1 MQKYS
6 IFSLFL
12 SLLFF
17 SLKLAGADFYGPAP
31 FVDILNR
38 SFSKNWTPQA
48 ISTIENRAHVLIL
61 DAATQQYCLS
71 VTSGTMDGLEVV
83 TVSSLTDSSAT
94 YGKVLR
100 SMFQMQDVTIET
112 LSADSLTGEYT
123 FRPELMIYY
132 GIDSNS
138 SDGSSTASSLQVSR
152 IKAVDLTE
160 FTETG
165 YLAFSFTGTSSS
177 AVAQASKRYILN
189 STTGALEQDTSW
201 SSNQWLKFGASG
213 IELVTSESDATSV
226 MLASSLDLIDVANN
240 PGEDMNP
247 TSNDWQTN
255 AFAAWPTKDGVVE
268 VTSIANSSLNSLRDG
283 TEGDNIDS
291 SYREQFGTSA
301 DATAVASAYLDQ
313 IEAALTNAGESLRY
327 PKELYLAARANLL
340 SHTFGAIDEVNA
352 ELGESTVP
360 FVYFTNAQDDSGVYH
375 PFMVVGTRNG
385 TGGPNFLIDVAR
397 PPGDGSGTYEE
408 STITRNAF
416 LTNGLYRVP
425 MKDYGLITTL
435 LDNDMSSYNNLALA
449 AGIDTSLYDVYNY
462 ASYSVSG
469 ITLDGVKIYPSY
481 NNTLYFTPMN
491 GEITSTGVHVGQGM
505 TLHFHSDG
513 HSFNGNGIN
522 LYNIEDYVGKQH
534 PPLIGFGLDGI
545 AIYGKY
551 ETSYSSMDGYSVALD
566 EYGGHDHD
574 DYGYHYHAHAED
586 VSSTDKT
593 GAVFNFTQHFMMVGA
608 YKGNIN
614 SIPDFQNG
622 GTNQLKDSELAKYV
636 GLEGTYVTT
645 SFDTSTT
652 TTYTVSVDTP
662 TGGTVTGAG
671 TYDSGTSVS
680 LTATPD
686 SGYTFSSWGGD
697 ASGSTSPLTLTVD
710 QDLTVTATFSAIPT
724 TYTLSIDTPT
734 GGTVT
739 GAGTYDSGTSVSL
752 TATPDSGY
760 TFSSWGGDASG
771 STSPLTLTVDQ
782 DLTVTAT
789 FSVIPTTATYTV
801 SVVDPTGGSISGAG
815 TYDSGSSVTLI
826 ATADSG
832 YSFSSW
838 GGDASGSTSPLT
850 MSVSQDLNVTATFA
864 SNTLWTS
871 SSSVGSGWYELN
883 DTFGFYYLSD
893 QTWIYHFGMG
903 WLYPASETTD
913 SVWLYKVG
921 RGWMYMKTS
930 DFPHMWDDSTSNW
943 VYYAENNG
951 QPSLYEYAN
960 TAWVTLD

>member
-1 MQKYS
+1 MQDSS
-6 IFSLFL
+6 ILKKFSIISL
-12 SLLFF
+12 SYWMLFF
-17 SLKLAGADFYGPAP
+17 SLKLSAADFYGPAP
-31 FVDILNR
+31 FVDILER
-38 SFSKNWTPQA
+38 SFSKSWTPQA
-48 ISTIENRAHVLIL
+48 ISTIENRAHVVIL

-112 LSADSLTGEYT
+112 LSTDSLTGEYT
-123 FRPELMIYY
+123 LRPELMIYY

-138 SDGSSTASSLQVSR
+138 SDGSGTASSLQISR
-152 IKAVDLTE
+152 IKAVDLAE

-165 YLAFSFTGTSSS
+165 YLAFSFSGTSSS
-177 AVAQASKRYILN
+177 AVGKASKRFVIN
-189 STTGALEQDTSW
+189 SSTGALEQDTTW
-201 SSNQWLKFGASG
+201 SSNQWLKFGAG
-213 IELVTSESDATSV
+213 GVELVTSESDATNV

-240 PGEDMNP
+240 PGEDFNP
-247 TSNDWQTN
+247 TSNNWQTN
-255 AFAAWPTKDGVVE
+255 AFAAWPTKNGVVE

-283 TEGDNIDS
+283 TAGDNIDS
-291 SYREQFGTSA
+291 SYRTQFGTSVE
-301 DATAVASAYLDQ
+301 ATAVASAYLDQ
-313 IEAALTNAGESLRY
+313 IEAALKDANESLRY
-327 PKELYLAARANLL
+327 PKQLYLTARANML

-360 FVYFTNAQDDSGVYH
+360 FVYFTNTQDDSGVYH

-397 PPGDGSGTYEE
+397 PPGDGSGTYEL

-416 LTNGLYRVP
+416 LTNGLYRIP

-435 LDNDMSSYNNLALA
+435 LDNDMSSYNNLAQA

-505 TLHFHSDG
+505 TLHFHGDG

-551 ETSYSSMDGYSVALD
+551 ETSYPSMDGYSVALD

-574 DYGYHYHAHAED
+574 DYGYHYHAHAKA

-645 SFDTSTT
+645 SFDTSIPS
-652 TTYTVSVDTP
+652 YTVSVINP
-662 TGGTVTGAG
+662 TGGSITGAG
-671 TYDSGTSVS
+671 TYDSGSDAT
-680 LTATPD
+680 LTATAD
-686 SGYTFSSWGGD
+686 SGYIFSSWGGD
-697 ASGSTSPLTLTVD
+697 ASGSVNPL
-710 QDLTVTATFSAIPT
+710 
-724 TYTLSIDTPT
+724 
-734 GGTVT
+734 
-739 GAGTYDSGTSVSL
+739 SL
-752 TATPDSGY
+752 
-760 TFSSWGGDASG
+760 
-771 STSPLTLTVDQ
+771 
-782 DLTVTAT
+782 
-789 FSVIPTTATYTV
+789 
-801 SVVDPTGGSISGAG
+801 
-815 TYDSGSSVTLI
+815 
-826 ATADSG
+826 
-832 YSFSSW
+832 
-838 GGDASGSTSPLT
+838 
-850 MSVSQDLNVTATFA
+850 SVSQDLNITANFTA
-864 SNTLWTS
+864 DDLWSTS
-871 SSSVGSGWYELN
+871 TSIGNGWYSRT
-883 DTFGFYYLSD
+883 DSFGLYFQNS
-893 QTWIYHFGMG
+893 TGWIYHIGMG
-903 WLYPASETTD
+903 WLYPVSISLD
-913 SVWLYKVG
+913 STWLYKYG
-921 RGWMYMKTS
+921 RGWLYLKIS
-930 DFPHMWDDSTSNW
+930 DYPFFWDDKTMNW
-943 VYYAENNG
+943 IYYAEQNG
-951 QPSLYEYAN
+951 QPSLYEYASG
-960 TAWVTLD
+960 TWKLLD

>member
-1 MQKYS
+1 MQDSS
-6 IFSLFL
+6 ILKKFSIISL
-12 SLLFF
+12 SYWMLFF
-17 SLKLAGADFYGPAP
+17 SLKLSAADFYGPAP
-31 FVDILNR
+31 FVDILER
-38 SFSKNWTPQA
+38 SFSKSWTPQA
-48 ISTIENRAHVLIL
+48 ISTIENRAHVVIL

-112 LSADSLTGEYT
+112 LSTDSLTGEYT
-123 FRPELMIYY
+123 LRPELMIYY

-138 SDGSSTASSLQVSR
+138 SDGSGTASSLQISR
-152 IKAVDLTE
+152 IKAVDLAE

-165 YLAFSFTGTSSS
+165 YLAFSFSGTSSS
-177 AVAQASKRYILN
+177 AVGKASKRFVIN
-189 STTGALEQDTSW
+189 SSTGALEQDTTW
-201 SSNQWLKFGASG
+201 SSNQWLKFGAG
-213 IELVTSESDATSV
+213 GVELVTSESDATNV

-240 PGEDMNP
+240 PGEDFNP
-247 TSNDWQTN
+247 TSNNWQTN
-255 AFAAWPTKDGVVE
+255 AFAAWPTKNGVVE

-283 TEGDNIDS
+283 TAGDNIDS
-291 SYREQFGTSA
+291 SYRTQFGTSVE
-301 DATAVASAYLDQ
+301 ATAVASAYLDQ
-313 IEAALTNAGESLRY
+313 IEAALNDANESLRY
-327 PKELYLAARANLL
+327 PKQLYLTARANML

-360 FVYFTNAQDDSGVYH
+360 FVYFTNTQDDSGVYH

-397 PPGDGSGTYEE
+397 PPGDGSGTYEL

-416 LTNGLYRVP
+416 LTNGLYRIP

-435 LDNDMSSYNNLALA
+435 LDNDMSSYNNLAQA

-505 TLHFHSDG
+505 TLHFHGDG

-551 ETSYSSMDGYSVALD
+551 ETSYPSMDGYSVALD
-566 EYGGHDHD
+566 EHGGHDHD
-574 DYGYHYHAHAED
+574 DYGYHYHAHAKA

-645 SFDTSTT
+645 SFDTSIPS
-652 TTYTVSVDTP
+652 YTVSVINP
-662 TGGTVTGAG
+662 TGGSITGAG
-671 TYDSGTSVS
+671 TYDSGSDAT
-680 LTATPD
+680 LTATAD
-686 SGYTFSSWGGD
+686 SGYIFSSWGGD
-697 ASGSTSPLTLTVD
+697 ASGSVNPL
-710 QDLTVTATFSAIPT
+710 
-724 TYTLSIDTPT
+724 
-734 GGTVT
+734 
-739 GAGTYDSGTSVSL
+739 SL
-752 TATPDSGY
+752 
-760 TFSSWGGDASG
+760 
-771 STSPLTLTVDQ
+771 
-782 DLTVTAT
+782 
-789 FSVIPTTATYTV
+789 
-801 SVVDPTGGSISGAG
+801 
-815 TYDSGSSVTLI
+815 
-826 ATADSG
+826 
-832 YSFSSW
+832 
-838 GGDASGSTSPLT
+838 
-850 MSVSQDLNVTATFA
+850 SVSQDLNITANFTA
-864 SNTLWTS
+864 DDLWSTS
-871 SSSVGSGWYELN
+871 TSIGNGWYSLT
-883 DTFGFYYLSD
+883 DSFGLYFQNS
-893 QTWIYHFGMG
+893 TGWIYHIGMG
-903 WLYPASETTD
+903 WLYPVSISLD
-913 SVWLYKVG
+913 STWLYKYG
-921 RGWMYMKTS
+921 RGWLYLKIS
-930 DFPHMWDDSTSNW
+930 DYPFFWDDKTMNW
-943 VYYAENNG
+943 IYYAEQNG
-951 QPSLYEYAN
+951 QPSLYEYASG
-960 TAWVTLD
+960 TWKLLD

>member
-1 MQKYS
+1 MQKYT

-38 SFSKNWTPQA
+38 SFSKSWTPQA

-61 DAATQQYCLS
+61 DAASQQYCLS

-83 TVSSLTDSSAT
+83 SVSSLTDSSAT

-123 FRPELMIYY
+123 LRPELMIYY

-138 SDGSSTASSLQVSR
+138 TDGSSTASSLQVSR

-213 IELVTSESDATSV
+213 IELVTSESDATNV

-283 TEGDNIDS
+283 TAGDNIDS

-327 PKELYLAARANLL
+327 PKELYLAARANFL

-551 ETSYSSMDGYSVALD
+551 ESNYSSMDGFSVALD

-574 DYGYHYHAHAED
+574 DYGYHYHAHAQD
-586 VSSTDKT
+586 VIETDKR
-593 GAVFNFTQHFMMVGA
+593 GVEYPFTQHFLMVGA
-608 YKGNIN
+608 YRGNIN
-614 SIPDFQNG
+614 NIPDFQNG
-622 GTNQLKDSELAKYV
+622 GTNQLKDNELARYV
-636 GLEGTYVTT
+636 GLDGTYVPTN
-645 SFDTSTT
+645 FATT
-652 TTYTVSVDTP
+652 TQHTVTVTVANS
-662 TGGTVTGAG
+662 TGGSVSGAG
-671 TYDSGTSVS
+671 TYDYNTAATI
-680 LTATPD
+680 TATPSTD
-686 SGYTFSSWGGD
+686 YDFSGWSGD
-697 ASGSTSPLTLTVD
+697 ASGSTNPLSLTMT
-710 QDLTVTATFSAIPT
+710 QDFNITASFTP
-724 TYTLSIDTPT
+724 IDTTRYTISVVNST
-734 GGTVT
+734 GGTIS
-739 GAGTYDSGTSVSL
+739 GGGTYGSGTIVNI
-752 TATPDSGY
+752 TATPANGY
-760 TFSSWGGDASG
+760 TFIEWSGGLSG
-771 STSPLTLTVDQ
+771 STNPYVLT
-782 DLTVTAT
+782 
-789 FSVIPTTATYTV
+789 
-801 SVVDPTGGSISGAG
+801 
-815 TYDSGSSVTLI
+815 
-826 ATADSG
+826 
-832 YSFSSW
+832 
-838 GGDASGSTSPLT
+838 TSE
-850 MSVSQDLNVTATFA
+850 DLNVTASFQANLWSNA
-864 SNTLWTS
+864 SSLGS
-871 SSSVGSGWYELN
+871 SWYSLA
-883 DTFGFYYLSD
+883 DSFGIYYQSD
-893 QTWIYHFGMG
+893 QIWIYHFGMG

-951 QPSLYEYAN
+951 RPSLYEYTN
-960 TAWVTLD
+960 SAWVTLD

>member
-1 MQKYS
+1 M
-6 IFSLFL
+6 
-12 SLLFF
+12 LLL
-17 SLKLAGADFYGPAP
+17 SLKLTGADFYGPAP

-38 SFSKNWTPQA
+38 SFSKSWTPQA

-71 VTSGTMDGLEVV
+71 VNNGTMAGLEVV
-83 TVSSLTDSSAT
+83 SVSSLTDSSAT

-123 FRPELMIYY
+123 LRPELMIYY

-138 SDGSSTASSLQVSR
+138 SVGSSTTSSLQVSR

-165 YLAFSFTGTSSS
+165 YLAFSFSGTSTSTL
-177 AVAQASKRYILN
+177 VQASKRYILN
-189 STTGALEQDTSW
+189 SSTGALEQDTSW

-213 IELVTSESDATSV
+213 VELVTLESDATNV

-240 PGEDMNP
+240 AGEDMNP
-247 TSNDWQTN
+247 TSNAWQTN

-652 TTYTVSVDTP
+652 TTTYTVSVDTP

-680 LTATPD
+680 LTATPE
-686 SGYTFSSWGGD
+686 
-697 ASGSTSPLTLTVD
+697 
-710 QDLTVTATFSAIPT
+710 
-724 TYTLSIDTPT
+724 
-734 GGTVT
+734 
-739 GAGTYDSGTSVSL
+739 
-752 TATPDSGY
+752 SGY

-815 TYDSGSSVTLI
+815 TYDSGSSVTMI

-850 MSVSQDLNVTATFA
+850 MSVSQDLNVTATFV

-930 DFPHMWDDSTSNW
+930 DFPHMWDASTSNW

>member
-1 MQKYS
+1 M
-6 IFSLFL
+6 
-12 SLLFF
+12 LFF
-17 SLKLAGADFYGPAP
+17 SLKLSAADFYGPAP
-31 FVDILNR
+31 FVDILER
-38 SFSKNWTPQA
+38 SFSKSWTPQA
-48 ISTIENRAHVLIL
+48 ISTIENRAHVVIL

-112 LSADSLTGEYT
+112 LSTDSLTGEYT
-123 FRPELMIYY
+123 LRPELMIYY

-138 SDGSSTASSLQVSR
+138 SDGSGTASSLQISR
-152 IKAVDLTE
+152 IKAVDLAE

-165 YLAFSFTGTSSS
+165 YLAFSFSGTSSS
-177 AVAQASKRYILN
+177 AVGKASKRFVIN
-189 STTGALEQDTSW
+189 SSTGALEQDTTW
-201 SSNQWLKFGASG
+201 SSNQWLKFGAG
-213 IELVTSESDATSV
+213 GVELVTSESDATNV

-240 PGEDMNP
+240 PGEDFNP
-247 TSNDWQTN
+247 TSNNWQTN
-255 AFAAWPTKDGVVE
+255 AFAAWPTKNGVVE

-283 TEGDNIDS
+283 TAGDNIDS
-291 SYREQFGTSA
+291 SYRTQFGTSVE
-301 DATAVASAYLDQ
+301 ATAVASAYLDQ
-313 IEAALTNAGESLRY
+313 IEAALNDANESLRY
-327 PKELYLAARANLL
+327 PKQLYLTARANML

-360 FVYFTNAQDDSGVYH
+360 FVYFTNTQDDSGVYH

-397 PPGDGSGTYEE
+397 PPGDGSGTYEL

-416 LTNGLYRVP
+416 LTNGLYRIP

-435 LDNDMSSYNNLALA
+435 LDNDMSSYNNLAQA

-505 TLHFHSDG
+505 TLHFHGDG

-551 ETSYSSMDGYSVALD
+551 ETSYPSMDGFSVALD

-574 DYGYHYHAHAED
+574 DYGYHYHAHAKA

-645 SFDTSTT
+645 SFDTSIPS
-652 TTYTVSVDTP
+652 YTVSVINP
-662 TGGTVTGAG
+662 TGGSITGAG
-671 TYDSGTSVS
+671 TYDSGSDAT
-680 LTATPD
+680 LTATAD
-686 SGYTFSSWGGD
+686 SGYIFSSWGGD
-697 ASGSTSPLTLTVD
+697 ASGSVNPL
-710 QDLTVTATFSAIPT
+710 
-724 TYTLSIDTPT
+724 
-734 GGTVT
+734 
-739 GAGTYDSGTSVSL
+739 SL
-752 TATPDSGY
+752 
-760 TFSSWGGDASG
+760 
-771 STSPLTLTVDQ
+771 
-782 DLTVTAT
+782 
-789 FSVIPTTATYTV
+789 
-801 SVVDPTGGSISGAG
+801 
-815 TYDSGSSVTLI
+815 
-826 ATADSG
+826 
-832 YSFSSW
+832 
-838 GGDASGSTSPLT
+838 
-850 MSVSQDLNVTATFA
+850 SVSQDLNITANFTA
-864 SNTLWTS
+864 DDLWSTS
-871 SSSVGSGWYELN
+871 TSIGNGWYSLT
-883 DTFGFYYLSD
+883 DSFGLYFQNS
-893 QTWIYHFGMG
+893 TGWIYHIGMG
-903 WLYPASETTD
+903 WLYPVSISLD
-913 SVWLYKVG
+913 STWLYKYG
-921 RGWMYMKTS
+921 RGWLYLKIS
-930 DFPHMWDDSTSNW
+930 DYPFFWDDKDMNW
-943 VYYAENNG
+943 IYYAEQNG
-951 QPSLYEYAN
+951 QPSLYEYASG
-960 TAWVTLD
+960 TWKLLD

>member
-1 MQKYS
+1 MQDSS
-6 IFSLFL
+6 ILKKFSIISL
-12 SLLFF
+12 SYWMLFF
-17 SLKLAGADFYGPAP
+17 SLKLSAADFYGPAP
-31 FVDILNR
+31 FVDILER
-38 SFSKNWTPQA
+38 SFSKSWTPQA
-48 ISTIENRAHVLIL
+48 ISTIENRAHVVIL

-100 SMFQMQDVTIET
+100 SMFQMQDVMIET

-123 FRPELMIYY
+123 LRPELMIYY

-138 SDGSSTASSLQVSR
+138 SVGSSTASSLQVSR

-165 YLAFSFTGTSSS
+165 YLAFSFSGTSSS
-177 AVAQASKRYILN
+177 AVGKASKRFVIN
-189 STTGALEQDTSW
+189 SSTGALEQDTTW
-201 SSNQWLKFGASG
+201 SSNQWLKVGAG
-213 IELVTSESDATSV
+213 GVELVTSESDATNV

-240 PGEDMNP
+240 PGEDFNP
-247 TSNDWQTN
+247 TSNNWQTN
-255 AFAAWPTKDGVVE
+255 AFAAWPTKNGVVE

-283 TEGDNIDS
+283 TAGDNIDS
-291 SYREQFGTSA
+291 SYRTQFGTSVE
-301 DATAVASAYLDQ
+301 ATAVASAYLDQ
-313 IEAALTNAGESLRY
+313 IEAALNDANESLRY
-327 PKELYLAARANLL
+327 PKQLYLTARANML

-360 FVYFTNAQDDSGVYH
+360 FVYFTNTQDDSGVYH

-397 PPGDGSGTYEE
+397 PPGDGSGTYEL

-416 LTNGLYRVP
+416 LTNGLYRIP

-435 LDNDMSSYNNLALA
+435 LDNDMSSYNNLAQA

-505 TLHFHSDG
+505 TLHFHGDG

-551 ETSYSSMDGYSVALD
+551 ETSYPSMDGYSVALD
-566 EYGGHDHD
+566 EHGGHDHD
-574 DYGYHYHAHAED
+574 DYGYHYHAHAKA

-645 SFDTSTT
+645 SFDTSIPS
-652 TTYTVSVDTP
+652 YTVFVVNP
-662 TGGTVTGAG
+662 TGGSITGAG
-671 TYDSGTSVS
+671 TYDSGSDAT
-680 LTATPD
+680 LTATAD
-686 SGYTFSSWGGD
+686 SGYIFSSWGGD
-697 ASGSTSPLTLTVD
+697 ASGSVNPL
-710 QDLTVTATFSAIPT
+710 
-724 TYTLSIDTPT
+724 
-734 GGTVT
+734 
-739 GAGTYDSGTSVSL
+739 SL
-752 TATPDSGY
+752 
-760 TFSSWGGDASG
+760 
-771 STSPLTLTVDQ
+771 
-782 DLTVTAT
+782 
-789 FSVIPTTATYTV
+789 
-801 SVVDPTGGSISGAG
+801 
-815 TYDSGSSVTLI
+815 
-826 ATADSG
+826 
-832 YSFSSW
+832 
-838 GGDASGSTSPLT
+838 
-850 MSVSQDLNVTATFA
+850 SVSQDLNITANFTA
-864 SNTLWTS
+864 DDLWSTS
-871 SSSVGSGWYELN
+871 TSIGNGWYSLT
-883 DTFGFYYLSD
+883 DSFGLYFQNS
-893 QTWIYHFGMG
+893 TGWIYHIGMG
-903 WLYPASETTD
+903 WLYPVSISLD
-913 SVWLYKVG
+913 STWLYKYG
-921 RGWMYMKTS
+921 RGWLYLKIS
-930 DFPHMWDDSTSNW
+930 DYPFFWDDQTMNW
-943 VYYAENNG
+943 IYYAEQNG
-951 QPSLYEYAN
+951 QPSLYEYASG
-960 TAWVTLD
+960 TWKLLD

>member
-1 MQKYS
+1 MHK
-6 IFSLFL
+6 LFNYFFI
-12 SLLFF
+12 SSALLIG
-17 SLKLAGADFYGPAP
+17 SMLPGADFYGPAP
-31 FVDILNR
+31 FVQILDR
-38 SFSKNWTPQA
+38 SFTKSWTPQA
-48 ISTIENRAHVLIL
+48 ISAIENRAHVVIL
-61 DAATQQYCLS
+61 DADTKQYCLS
-71 VTSGTMDGLEVV
+71 VTSGTMEGLEVV
-83 TVSSLTDSSAT
+83 SVSSLTDSSAT

-123 FRPELMIYY
+123 LRPELMIYY

-138 SDGSSTASSLQVSR
+138 STGTSAASSLQVSR
-152 IKAVDLTE
+152 IKTVDLTE
-160 FTETG
+160 FSETG
-165 YLAFSFTGTSSS
+165 YLAFSFSGTSSS
-177 AVAQASKRYILN
+177 GVAQASKRYILN
-189 STTGALEQDTSW
+189 SSTGALEQDTSW

-213 IELVTSESDATSV
+213 VELVTSQSDATNI
-226 MLASSLDLIDVANN
+226 MLASSLELIDVANN

-247 TSNDWQTN
+247 TSNAWQTN

-283 TEGDNIDS
+283 TAGDNIDS
-291 SYREQFGTSA
+291 SYRAQFGTSA

-313 IEAALTNAGESLRY
+313 IEAALLDANESLRY
-327 PKELYLAARANLL
+327 PKQLYLAARANML

-360 FVYFTNAQDDSGVYH
+360 FVYFTNAQDDSDVYH

-397 PPGDGSGTYEE
+397 PPGDGSGTYET

-416 LTNGLYRVP
+416 LTNGLYRIP

-435 LDNDMSSYNNLALA
+435 LENDMSSYNNLALA
-449 AGIDTSLYDVYNY
+449 AGIDTSEYDVYNY

-522 LYNIEDYVGKQH
+522 LYNIEDYSGKQH

-551 ETSYSSMDGYSVALD
+551 ESAYSSMDGYSVALD

-586 VSSTDKT
+586 VSSTDKR
-593 GAVFNFTQHFMMVGA
+593 GDDYNFTQHFLMVGA

-614 SIPDFQNG
+614 NIPDFQNG
-622 GTNQLKDSELAKYV
+622 GTNQLKDSELKKYV

-652 TTYTVSVDTP
+652 SFTVSVDTP

-671 TYDSGTSVS
+671 TYDSGT
-680 LTATPD
+680 TATLNATAD

-697 ASGSTSPLTLTVD
+697 ASGTTNPLSLTVSS
-710 QDLTVTATFSAIPT
+710 DLNVSAIFSAIPT
-724 TYTLSIDTPT
+724 SPTYVVSVSLPEISPL
-734 GGTVT
+734 GGSVT
-739 GAGTYDSGTSVSL
+739 GAGTYDSGTTATL
-752 TATPDSGY
+752 TASPDSGY
-760 TFSSWGGDASG
+760 SFDGWGGDASG
-771 STSPLTLTVDQ
+771 STNPLSLTVNQDLTLT
-782 DLTVTAT
+782 A
-789 FSVIPTTATYTV
+789 
-801 SVVDPTGGSISGAG
+801 
-815 TYDSGSSVTLI
+815 
-826 ATADSG
+826 
-832 YSFSSW
+832 SFS
-838 GGDASGSTSPLT
+838 
-850 MSVSQDLNVTATFA
+850 AT
-864 SNTLWTS
+864 TLWTAATT
-871 SSSVGSGWYELN
+871 VGGGWYDLTN
-883 DTFGFYYLSD
+883 TFGYYYSVNSVA
-893 QTWIYHFGMG
+893 WIYHYGLG
-903 WLYPASETTD
+903 WLYPDPASESSD
-913 SVWLYKVG
+913 STWLYRDG
-921 RGWMYMKTS
+921 RGWIYMKTT
-930 DFPHMWDDSTSNW
+930 DFPHMWDDYTGDW
-943 VYYAENNG
+943 VYYDEYNG
-951 QPSLYEYAN
+951 QPSLYEYKN
-960 TAWVTLD
+960 DTWVTLDNLQ

>member
-1 MQKYS
+1 MQDSS
-6 IFSLFL
+6 ILKKFSIISL
-12 SLLFF
+12 SYWMLFF
-17 SLKLAGADFYGPAP
+17 SLKLSAADFYGPAP
-31 FVDILNR
+31 FVDILER
-38 SFSKNWTPQA
+38 SFSKSWTPQA
-48 ISTIENRAHVLIL
+48 ISTIENRAHVVIL

-112 LSADSLTGEYT
+112 LSTDSLTGEYT
-123 FRPELMIYY
+123 LRPELMIYY

-138 SDGSSTASSLQVSR
+138 SDGSGTASSLQISR
-152 IKAVDLTE
+152 IKAVDLAE

-165 YLAFSFTGTSSS
+165 YLAFSFSGTSSS
-177 AVAQASKRYILN
+177 AVGKASKRFVIN
-189 STTGALEQDTSW
+189 SSTGALEQDTTW
-201 SSNQWLKFGASG
+201 SSNQWLKFGAG
-213 IELVTSESDATSV
+213 GVELVTSESDATNI

-240 PGEDMNP
+240 PGEDFNP
-247 TSNDWQTN
+247 TSNNWQTN
-255 AFAAWPTKDGVVE
+255 AFAAWPTKNGVVE

-283 TEGDNIDS
+283 TAGDNIDS
-291 SYREQFGTSA
+291 SYRTQFGTSVE
-301 DATAVASAYLDQ
+301 ATAVASAYLDQ
-313 IEAALTNAGESLRY
+313 IEAALNDANESLRY
-327 PKELYLAARANLL
+327 PKQLYLTARANML

-360 FVYFTNAQDDSGVYH
+360 FVYFTNTQDDSGVYH

-397 PPGDGSGTYEE
+397 PPGDGSGTYEL

-416 LTNGLYRVP
+416 LTNGLYRIP

-435 LDNDMSSYNNLALA
+435 LDNDMSSYNNLAQA

-505 TLHFHSDG
+505 TLHFHGDG

-551 ETSYSSMDGYSVALD
+551 ETSYPSMDGYSVALD
-566 EYGGHDHD
+566 EHGGHDHD
-574 DYGYHYHAHAED
+574 DYGYHYHAHAKA

-645 SFDTSTT
+645 SFDTSIPS
-652 TTYTVSVDTP
+652 YTVSVINP
-662 TGGTVTGAG
+662 TGGSITGAG
-671 TYDSGTSVS
+671 TYDSGSDAT
-680 LTATPD
+680 LTATAD
-686 SGYTFSSWGGD
+686 SGYIFSSWGGD
-697 ASGSTSPLTLTVD
+697 ASGSVNPL
-710 QDLTVTATFSAIPT
+710 
-724 TYTLSIDTPT
+724 
-734 GGTVT
+734 
-739 GAGTYDSGTSVSL
+739 SL
-752 TATPDSGY
+752 
-760 TFSSWGGDASG
+760 
-771 STSPLTLTVDQ
+771 
-782 DLTVTAT
+782 
-789 FSVIPTTATYTV
+789 
-801 SVVDPTGGSISGAG
+801 
-815 TYDSGSSVTLI
+815 
-826 ATADSG
+826 
-832 YSFSSW
+832 
-838 GGDASGSTSPLT
+838 
-850 MSVSQDLNVTATFA
+850 SVSQDLNITANFTA
-864 SNTLWTS
+864 DDLWSTS
-871 SSSVGSGWYELN
+871 TSIGNGWYSLT
-883 DTFGFYYLSD
+883 DSFGLYFQNS
-893 QTWIYHFGMG
+893 TGWIYHIGMG
-903 WLYPASETTD
+903 WLYPVSISLD
-913 SVWLYKVG
+913 STWLYKYG
-921 RGWMYMKTS
+921 RGWLYLKIS
-930 DFPHMWDDSTSNW
+930 DYPFFWDDKDMNW
-943 VYYAENNG
+943 IYYAEQNG
-951 QPSLYEYAN
+951 QPSLYEYASG
-960 TAWVTLD
+960 TWKLLD

>member
-1 MQKYS
+1 MKKFS
-6 IFSLFL
+6 IISL
-12 SLLFF
+12 SYWMLFF
-17 SLKLAGADFYGPAP
+17 SLKLSAADFYGPAP
-31 FVDILNR
+31 FVDILER
-38 SFSKNWTPQA
+38 SFSKSWTPQA
-48 ISTIENRAHVLIL
+48 ISTIENRAHVVIL

-112 LSADSLTGEYT
+112 LSTDSLTGEYT
-123 FRPELMIYY
+123 LRPELMIYY

-138 SDGSSTASSLQVSR
+138 SDGSGTASSLQISR
-152 IKAVDLTE
+152 IKAVDLAE

-165 YLAFSFTGTSSS
+165 YLAFSFSGTSSS
-177 AVAQASKRYILN
+177 AVGKASKRFVIN
-189 STTGALEQDTSW
+189 SSTGALEQDTTW
-201 SSNQWLKFGASG
+201 SSNQWLKFGAG
-213 IELVTSESDATSV
+213 GVELVTSESDATNV

-240 PGEDMNP
+240 PGEDFNP
-247 TSNDWQTN
+247 TSNNWQTN
-255 AFAAWPTKDGVVE
+255 AFAAWPTKNGVVE

-283 TEGDNIDS
+283 TAGDNIDS
-291 SYREQFGTSA
+291 SYRTQFGTSVE
-301 DATAVASAYLDQ
+301 ATAVASAYLDQ
-313 IEAALTNAGESLRY
+313 IEAALNDANESLRY
-327 PKELYLAARANLL
+327 PKQLYLTARANML

-360 FVYFTNAQDDSGVYH
+360 FVYFTNTQDDSGVYH

-397 PPGDGSGTYEE
+397 PPGDGSGTYEL

-416 LTNGLYRVP
+416 LTNGLYRIP

-435 LDNDMSSYNNLALA
+435 LDNDMSSYNNLAQA

-505 TLHFHSDG
+505 TLHFHGDG

-551 ETSYSSMDGYSVALD
+551 ETSYPSMDGYSVALD

-574 DYGYHYHAHAED
+574 DYGYHYHAHAKA

-645 SFDTSTT
+645 SFDTSIPS
-652 TTYTVSVDTP
+652 YTVSVINP
-662 TGGTVTGAG
+662 TGGSITGAG
-671 TYDSGTSVS
+671 TYDSGSDAT
-680 LTATPD
+680 LTATAD
-686 SGYTFSSWGGD
+686 SGYIFSSWGGD
-697 ASGSTSPLTLTVD
+697 ASGSVNPL
-710 QDLTVTATFSAIPT
+710 
-724 TYTLSIDTPT
+724 
-734 GGTVT
+734 
-739 GAGTYDSGTSVSL
+739 SL
-752 TATPDSGY
+752 
-760 TFSSWGGDASG
+760 
-771 STSPLTLTVDQ
+771 
-782 DLTVTAT
+782 
-789 FSVIPTTATYTV
+789 
-801 SVVDPTGGSISGAG
+801 
-815 TYDSGSSVTLI
+815 
-826 ATADSG
+826 
-832 YSFSSW
+832 
-838 GGDASGSTSPLT
+838 
-850 MSVSQDLNVTATFA
+850 SVSQDLNITANFTA
-864 SNTLWTS
+864 DDLWSTS
-871 SSSVGSGWYELN
+871 TSIGNGWYSLT
-883 DTFGFYYLSD
+883 DSFGLYFQNS
-893 QTWIYHFGMG
+893 TGWIYHIGMG
-903 WLYPASETTD
+903 WLYPVSISLD
-913 SVWLYKVG
+913 STWLYKYG
-921 RGWMYMKTS
+921 RGWLYLKIS
-930 DFPHMWDDSTSNW
+930 DYPFFWDDKDMNW
-943 VYYAENNG
+943 IYYAEQNG
-951 QPSLYEYAN
+951 QPSLYEYASG
-960 TAWVTLD
+960 TWKLLD

>member
-1 MQKYS
+1 MQDSS
-6 IFSLFL
+6 ILKKFSIISL
-12 SLLFF
+12 SYWMLFF
-17 SLKLAGADFYGPAP
+17 SLKLSAADFYGPAP
-31 FVDILNR
+31 FVDILER
-38 SFSKNWTPQA
+38 SFSKSWTPQA
-48 ISTIENRAHVLIL
+48 ISTIENRAHVVIL

-112 LSADSLTGEYT
+112 LSTDSLTGEYT
-123 FRPELMIYY
+123 LRPELMIYY

-138 SDGSSTASSLQVSR
+138 SDGSGTASSLQISR
-152 IKAVDLTE
+152 IKAVDLAE

-165 YLAFSFTGTSSS
+165 YLAFSFSGTSSS
-177 AVAQASKRYILN
+177 AVGKASKRFVIN
-189 STTGALEQDTSW
+189 SSTGALEQDTTW
-201 SSNQWLKFGASG
+201 SSNQWLKFGAG
-213 IELVTSESDATSV
+213 GVELVTSESDATNV

-240 PGEDMNP
+240 PGEDFNP
-247 TSNDWQTN
+247 TSNNWQTN
-255 AFAAWPTKDGVVE
+255 AFAAWPTKNGVVE

-283 TEGDNIDS
+283 TAGDNIDS
-291 SYREQFGTSA
+291 SYRTQFGTSVE
-301 DATAVASAYLDQ
+301 ATAVASAYLDQ
-313 IEAALTNAGESLRY
+313 IEAALNDANESLRY
-327 PKELYLAARANLL
+327 PKQLYLTARANML

-360 FVYFTNAQDDSGVYH
+360 FVYFTNTQDDSGVYH

-397 PPGDGSGTYEE
+397 PPGDGSGTYEL

-416 LTNGLYRVP
+416 LTNGLYRIP

-435 LDNDMSSYNNLALA
+435 LDNDMSSYNNLAQA

-505 TLHFHSDG
+505 TLHFHGDG

-551 ETSYSSMDGYSVALD
+551 ETSYPSMDGFSVALD

-574 DYGYHYHAHAED
+574 DYGYHYHAHAKA

-645 SFDTSTT
+645 SFDTSIPS
-652 TTYTVSVDTP
+652 YTVSVINP
-662 TGGTVTGAG
+662 TGGLITGAG
-671 TYDSGTSVS
+671 TYDSGSDAT
-680 LTATPD
+680 LTATAD
-686 SGYTFSSWGGD
+686 SGYIFSSWGGD
-697 ASGSTSPLTLTVD
+697 ASGSVNPL
-710 QDLTVTATFSAIPT
+710 
-724 TYTLSIDTPT
+724 
-734 GGTVT
+734 
-739 GAGTYDSGTSVSL
+739 SL
-752 TATPDSGY
+752 
-760 TFSSWGGDASG
+760 
-771 STSPLTLTVDQ
+771 
-782 DLTVTAT
+782 
-789 FSVIPTTATYTV
+789 
-801 SVVDPTGGSISGAG
+801 
-815 TYDSGSSVTLI
+815 
-826 ATADSG
+826 
-832 YSFSSW
+832 
-838 GGDASGSTSPLT
+838 
-850 MSVSQDLNVTATFA
+850 SVSQDLNITANFTA
-864 SNTLWTS
+864 DDLWSTS
-871 SSSVGSGWYELN
+871 TSIGNGWYSLT
-883 DTFGFYYLSD
+883 DSFGLYFQNS
-893 QTWIYHFGMG
+893 TGWIYHIGMG
-903 WLYPASETTD
+903 WLYPVSISLD
-913 SVWLYKVG
+913 STWLYKYG
-921 RGWMYMKTS
+921 RGWLYLKIS
-930 DFPHMWDDSTSNW
+930 DYPFFWDDKDMNW
-943 VYYAENNG
+943 IYYAEQNG
-951 QPSLYEYAN
+951 QPSLYEYASG
-960 TAWVTLD
+960 TWKLLD

>member
-1 MQKYS
+1 MQDSS
-6 IFSLFL
+6 ILKKFSIISL
-12 SLLFF
+12 SYWMLFF
-17 SLKLAGADFYGPAP
+17 SLKLSAADFYGPAP
-31 FVDILNR
+31 FVDILER
-38 SFSKNWTPQA
+38 SFSKSWTPQA
-48 ISTIENRAHVLIL
+48 ISTIENRAHVVIL

-112 LSADSLTGEYT
+112 LSTDSLTGEYT
-123 FRPELMIYY
+123 LRPELMIYY

-138 SDGSSTASSLQVSR
+138 SDGSGTASSLQISR
-152 IKAVDLTE
+152 IKAVDLAE

-165 YLAFSFTGTSSS
+165 YLAFSFSGTSSS
-177 AVAQASKRYILN
+177 AVGKASKRFVIN
-189 STTGALEQDTSW
+189 SSTGALEQDTTW
-201 SSNQWLKFGASG
+201 SSNQWLKFGAG
-213 IELVTSESDATSV
+213 GVELVTSESDATNV

-240 PGEDMNP
+240 PGEDFNP
-247 TSNDWQTN
+247 TSNNWQTN
-255 AFAAWPTKDGVVE
+255 AFAAWPTKNGVVE

-283 TEGDNIDS
+283 TAGDNIDS
-291 SYREQFGTSA
+291 SYRTQFGTSVE
-301 DATAVASAYLDQ
+301 ATAVASAYLDQ
-313 IEAALTNAGESLRY
+313 IEAALNDANESLRY
-327 PKELYLAARANLL
+327 PKQLYLTARANML

-360 FVYFTNAQDDSGVYH
+360 FVYFTNTQDDSGVYH

-397 PPGDGSGTYEE
+397 PPGDGSGTYEL

-416 LTNGLYRVP
+416 LTNGLYRIP

-435 LDNDMSSYNNLALA
+435 LDNDMSSYNNLAQA

-505 TLHFHSDG
+505 TLHFHGDG

-551 ETSYSSMDGYSVALD
+551 ETSYPSMDGFSVALD

-574 DYGYHYHAHAED
+574 DYGYHYHAHAKA

-645 SFDTSTT
+645 SFDTSIPS
-652 TTYTVSVDTP
+652 YTVSVINP
-662 TGGTVTGAG
+662 TGGSITGAG
-671 TYDSGTSVS
+671 TYDSGSDAT
-680 LTATPD
+680 LTATAD
-686 SGYTFSSWGGD
+686 SGYIFSSWGGD
-697 ASGSTSPLTLTVD
+697 ASGSVNPL
-710 QDLTVTATFSAIPT
+710 
-724 TYTLSIDTPT
+724 
-734 GGTVT
+734 
-739 GAGTYDSGTSVSL
+739 SL
-752 TATPDSGY
+752 
-760 TFSSWGGDASG
+760 
-771 STSPLTLTVDQ
+771 
-782 DLTVTAT
+782 
-789 FSVIPTTATYTV
+789 
-801 SVVDPTGGSISGAG
+801 
-815 TYDSGSSVTLI
+815 
-826 ATADSG
+826 
-832 YSFSSW
+832 
-838 GGDASGSTSPLT
+838 
-850 MSVSQDLNVTATFA
+850 SVSQDLNITANFTA
-864 SNTLWTS
+864 DDLWSTS
-871 SSSVGSGWYELN
+871 TSIGNGWYSLT
-883 DTFGFYYLSD
+883 DSFGLYFQNS
-893 QTWIYHFGMG
+893 TGWIYHIGMG
-903 WLYPASETTD
+903 WLYPVSISLD
-913 SVWLYKVG
+913 STWLYKYG
-921 RGWMYMKTS
+921 RGWLYLKIS
-930 DFPHMWDDSTSNW
+930 DYPFFWDDKTMNW
-943 VYYAENNG
+943 IYYAEQNG
-951 QPSLYEYAN
+951 QPSLYEYASG
-960 TAWVTLD
+960 TWKLLD

>member
-1 MQKYS
+1 MQDSS
-6 IFSLFL
+6 ILKKFSIISL
-12 SLLFF
+12 SYWMLFF
-17 SLKLAGADFYGPAP
+17 SLKLSAADFYGPAP
-31 FVDILNR
+31 FVDILER
-38 SFSKNWTPQA
+38 SFSKSWTPQA
-48 ISTIENRAHVLIL
+48 ISTIENRAHVIIL

-112 LSADSLTGEYT
+112 LSTDSLTGEYT
-123 FRPELMIYY
+123 LRPELMIYY

-138 SDGSSTASSLQVSR
+138 SDGSGTASSLQISR
-152 IKAVDLTE
+152 IKAVDLAE

-165 YLAFSFTGTSSS
+165 YLAFSFSGTSSS
-177 AVAQASKRYILN
+177 AVGKASKRFVIN
-189 STTGALEQDTSW
+189 SSTGALEQDTTW
-201 SSNQWLKFGASG
+201 SSNQWLKFGAG
-213 IELVTSESDATSV
+213 GVELVTSESDATNV

-240 PGEDMNP
+240 PGEDFNP
-247 TSNDWQTN
+247 TSNNWQTN
-255 AFAAWPTKDGVVE
+255 AFAAWPTKNGVVE

-283 TEGDNIDS
+283 TAGDNIDS
-291 SYREQFGTSA
+291 SYRTQFGTSVE
-301 DATAVASAYLDQ
+301 ATAVASAYLDQ
-313 IEAALTNAGESLRY
+313 IEAALNDANESLRY
-327 PKELYLAARANLL
+327 PKQLYLTARANML

-360 FVYFTNAQDDSGVYH
+360 FVYFTNTQDDSGVYH

-397 PPGDGSGTYEE
+397 PPGDGSGTYEL

-416 LTNGLYRVP
+416 LTNGLYRIP

-435 LDNDMSSYNNLALA
+435 LDNDMSSYNNLAQA

-505 TLHFHSDG
+505 TLHFHGDG

-551 ETSYSSMDGYSVALD
+551 ETSYPSMDGFSVALD

-574 DYGYHYHAHAED
+574 DYGYHYHAHAKA

-645 SFDTSTT
+645 SFDTSIPS
-652 TTYTVSVDTP
+652 YTVSVINP
-662 TGGTVTGAG
+662 TGGSITGAG
-671 TYDSGTSVS
+671 TYDSGSDAT
-680 LTATPD
+680 LTATAD
-686 SGYTFSSWGGD
+686 SGYIFSSWGGD
-697 ASGSTSPLTLTVD
+697 ASGSVNPL
-710 QDLTVTATFSAIPT
+710 
-724 TYTLSIDTPT
+724 
-734 GGTVT
+734 
-739 GAGTYDSGTSVSL
+739 SL
-752 TATPDSGY
+752 
-760 TFSSWGGDASG
+760 
-771 STSPLTLTVDQ
+771 
-782 DLTVTAT
+782 
-789 FSVIPTTATYTV
+789 
-801 SVVDPTGGSISGAG
+801 
-815 TYDSGSSVTLI
+815 
-826 ATADSG
+826 
-832 YSFSSW
+832 
-838 GGDASGSTSPLT
+838 
-850 MSVSQDLNVTATFA
+850 SVSQDLNITANFTA
-864 SNTLWTS
+864 DDLWSTS
-871 SSSVGSGWYELN
+871 TSIGNGWYSLT
-883 DTFGFYYLSD
+883 DSFGLYFQNS
-893 QTWIYHFGMG
+893 TGWIYHIGMG
-903 WLYPASETTD
+903 WLYPVSISLD
-913 SVWLYKVG
+913 STWLYKYG
-921 RGWMYMKTS
+921 RGWLYLKIS
-930 DFPHMWDDSTSNW
+930 DYPFFWDDKDMNW
-943 VYYAENNG
+943 IYYAEQNG
-951 QPSLYEYAN
+951 QPSLYEYASG
-960 TAWVTLD
+960 TWKLLD

>member
-1 MQKYS
+1 MQDSS
-6 IFSLFL
+6 ILKKFSIISL
-12 SLLFF
+12 SYWMLFF
-17 SLKLAGADFYGPAP
+17 SLKLSAADFYGPAP
-31 FVDILNR
+31 FVDILER
-38 SFSKNWTPQA
+38 SFSKSWTPQA
-48 ISTIENRAHVLIL
+48 ISTIENRAHVIIL

-112 LSADSLTGEYT
+112 LSTDSLTGEYT
-123 FRPELMIYY
+123 LRPELMIYY

-138 SDGSSTASSLQVSR
+138 SDGSGTASSLQISR
-152 IKAVDLTE
+152 IKAVDLAE

-165 YLAFSFTGTSSS
+165 YLAFSFSGTSSS
-177 AVAQASKRYILN
+177 AVGKASKRFVIN
-189 STTGALEQDTSW
+189 SSTGALEQDTTW
-201 SSNQWLKFGASG
+201 SSNQWLKFGAG
-213 IELVTSESDATSV
+213 GVELVTSESDATNV

-240 PGEDMNP
+240 PGEDFNP
-247 TSNDWQTN
+247 TSNNWQTN
-255 AFAAWPTKDGVVE
+255 AFAAWPTKNGVVE

-283 TEGDNIDS
+283 TAGDNIDS
-291 SYREQFGTSA
+291 SYRTQFGTSVE
-301 DATAVASAYLDQ
+301 ATAVASAYLDQ
-313 IEAALTNAGESLRY
+313 IEAALNDANESLRY
-327 PKELYLAARANLL
+327 PKQLYLTARANML

-360 FVYFTNAQDDSGVYH
+360 FVYFTNTQDDSGVYH

-397 PPGDGSGTYEE
+397 PPGDGSGTYEL

-416 LTNGLYRVP
+416 LTNGLYRIP

-435 LDNDMSSYNNLALA
+435 LDNDMSSYNNLAQA

-505 TLHFHSDG
+505 TLHFHGDG

-551 ETSYSSMDGYSVALD
+551 ETSYPSMDGFSVALD

-574 DYGYHYHAHAED
+574 DYGYHYHAHAKA

-645 SFDTSTT
+645 SFDTSIPS
-652 TTYTVSVDTP
+652 YTVSVINP
-662 TGGTVTGAG
+662 TGGLITGAG
-671 TYDSGTSVS
+671 TYDSGSDAT
-680 LTATPD
+680 LTATAD
-686 SGYTFSSWGGD
+686 SGYIFSSWGGD
-697 ASGSTSPLTLTVD
+697 ASGSVNPL
-710 QDLTVTATFSAIPT
+710 
-724 TYTLSIDTPT
+724 
-734 GGTVT
+734 
-739 GAGTYDSGTSVSL
+739 SL
-752 TATPDSGY
+752 
-760 TFSSWGGDASG
+760 
-771 STSPLTLTVDQ
+771 
-782 DLTVTAT
+782 
-789 FSVIPTTATYTV
+789 
-801 SVVDPTGGSISGAG
+801 
-815 TYDSGSSVTLI
+815 
-826 ATADSG
+826 
-832 YSFSSW
+832 
-838 GGDASGSTSPLT
+838 
-850 MSVSQDLNVTATFA
+850 SVSQDLNITANFTA
-864 SNTLWTS
+864 DDLWSTS
-871 SSSVGSGWYELN
+871 TSIGNGWYSLT
-883 DTFGFYYLSD
+883 DSFGLYFQNS
-893 QTWIYHFGMG
+893 TGWIYHIGMG
-903 WLYPASETTD
+903 WLYPVSISLD
-913 SVWLYKVG
+913 STWLYKYG
-921 RGWMYMKTS
+921 RGWLYLKIS
-930 DFPHMWDDSTSNW
+930 DYPFFWDDKDMNW
-943 VYYAENNG
+943 IYYAEQNG
-951 QPSLYEYAN
+951 QPSLYEYASG
-960 TAWVTLD
+960 TWKLLD

>member
-1 MQKYS
+1 MQDSS
-6 IFSLFL
+6 ILKKFSIISL
-12 SLLFF
+12 SYWMLFF
-17 SLKLAGADFYGPAP
+17 SLKLSAADFYGPAP
-31 FVDILNR
+31 FVDILER
-38 SFSKNWTPQA
+38 SFSKSWTPQA
-48 ISTIENRAHVLIL
+48 ISTIENRAHVVIL

-112 LSADSLTGEYT
+112 LSTDSLTGEYT
-123 FRPELMIYY
+123 LRPELMIYY

-138 SDGSSTASSLQVSR
+138 SDGSGTASSLQISR
-152 IKAVDLTE
+152 IKAVDLAE

-165 YLAFSFTGTSSS
+165 YLAFSFSGTSSS
-177 AVAQASKRYILN
+177 AVGKASKRFVIN
-189 STTGALEQDTSW
+189 SSTGALEQDTTW
-201 SSNQWLKFGASG
+201 SSNQWLKFGAG
-213 IELVTSESDATSV
+213 GVELVASESDATNV

-240 PGEDMNP
+240 PGEDFNP
-247 TSNDWQTN
+247 TSNNWQTN
-255 AFAAWPTKDGVVE
+255 AFAAWPTKNGVVE

-283 TEGDNIDS
+283 TAGDNIDS
-291 SYREQFGTSA
+291 SYRTQFGTSVE
-301 DATAVASAYLDQ
+301 ATAVASAYLDQ
-313 IEAALTNAGESLRY
+313 IEAALNDANESLRY
-327 PKELYLAARANLL
+327 PKQLYLTARANML

-360 FVYFTNAQDDSGVYH
+360 FVYFTNTQDDSGVYH

-397 PPGDGSGTYEE
+397 PPGDGSGTYEL

-416 LTNGLYRVP
+416 LTNGLYRIP

-435 LDNDMSSYNNLALA
+435 LDNDMSSYNNLAQA

-505 TLHFHSDG
+505 TLHFHGDG

-551 ETSYSSMDGYSVALD
+551 ETSYPSMDGYSVALD
-566 EYGGHDHD
+566 EHGGHDHD
-574 DYGYHYHAHAED
+574 DYGYHYHAHAKA

-645 SFDTSTT
+645 SFDTSIPS
-652 TTYTVSVDTP
+652 YTVSVVNP
-662 TGGTVTGAG
+662 TGGSITGAG
-671 TYDSGTSVS
+671 TYDSGSDAT
-680 LTATPD
+680 LTATAD
-686 SGYTFSSWGGD
+686 SGYIFSSWGGD
-697 ASGSTSPLTLTVD
+697 ASGSVNPL
-710 QDLTVTATFSAIPT
+710 
-724 TYTLSIDTPT
+724 
-734 GGTVT
+734 
-739 GAGTYDSGTSVSL
+739 SL
-752 TATPDSGY
+752 
-760 TFSSWGGDASG
+760 
-771 STSPLTLTVDQ
+771 
-782 DLTVTAT
+782 
-789 FSVIPTTATYTV
+789 
-801 SVVDPTGGSISGAG
+801 
-815 TYDSGSSVTLI
+815 
-826 ATADSG
+826 
-832 YSFSSW
+832 
-838 GGDASGSTSPLT
+838 
-850 MSVSQDLNVTATFA
+850 SVSQDLNITANFTA
-864 SNTLWTS
+864 DDLWSTS
-871 SSSVGSGWYELN
+871 TSIGNGWYSLT
-883 DTFGFYYLSD
+883 DSFGLYFQNS
-893 QTWIYHFGMG
+893 TGWIYHIGMG
-903 WLYPASETTD
+903 WLYPVSISLD
-913 SVWLYKVG
+913 STWLYKYG
-921 RGWMYMKTS
+921 RGWLYLKIS
-930 DFPHMWDDSTSNW
+930 DYPFFWDDKDMNW
-943 VYYAENNG
+943 IYYAEQNG
-951 QPSLYEYAN
+951 QPSLYEYASG
-960 TAWVTLD
+960 TWKLLD

>member
-1 MQKYS
+1 MQDSS
-6 IFSLFL
+6 ILKKFSIISL
-12 SLLFF
+12 SYWMLFF
-17 SLKLAGADFYGPAP
+17 SLKLSAADFYGPAP
-31 FVDILNR
+31 FVDILER
-38 SFSKNWTPQA
+38 SFSKSWTPQA
-48 ISTIENRAHVLIL
+48 ISTIENRAHVVIL

-112 LSADSLTGEYT
+112 LSTDSLTGEYT
-123 FRPELMIYY
+123 LRPELMIYY

-138 SDGSSTASSLQVSR
+138 SDGSGTASSLQISR
-152 IKAVDLTE
+152 IKAVDLAE

-165 YLAFSFTGTSSS
+165 YLAFSFSGTSSS
-177 AVAQASKRYILN
+177 AVGKASKRFVIN
-189 STTGALEQDTSW
+189 SSTGALEQDTTW
-201 SSNQWLKFGASG
+201 SSNQWLKFGAG
-213 IELVTSESDATSV
+213 GVELVTSESDATNV

-240 PGEDMNP
+240 PGEDFNP
-247 TSNDWQTN
+247 TSNNWQTN
-255 AFAAWPTKDGVVE
+255 AFAAWPTKNGVVE

-283 TEGDNIDS
+283 TAGDNIDS
-291 SYREQFGTSA
+291 SYRTQFGTSVE
-301 DATAVASAYLDQ
+301 ATAVASAYLDQ
-313 IEAALTNAGESLRY
+313 IEAALNDANESLRY
-327 PKELYLAARANLL
+327 PKQLYLTARANML

-360 FVYFTNAQDDSGVYH
+360 FVYFTNTQDDSGVYH

-397 PPGDGSGTYEE
+397 PPGDGSGTYEL

-416 LTNGLYRVP
+416 LTNGLYRIP

-435 LDNDMSSYNNLALA
+435 LDNDMSSYNNLAQA

-505 TLHFHSDG
+505 TLHFHGDG

-551 ETSYSSMDGYSVALD
+551 ETSYPSMDGFSVALD

-574 DYGYHYHAHAED
+574 DYGYHYHAHAKA

-645 SFDTSTT
+645 SFDTSIPS
-652 TTYTVSVDTP
+652 YTVSVVNP
-662 TGGTVTGAG
+662 TGGSITGAG
-671 TYDSGTSVS
+671 TYDSGSDAT
-680 LTATPD
+680 LTATAD
-686 SGYTFSSWGGD
+686 SGYIFSSWGGD
-697 ASGSTSPLTLTVD
+697 ASGSVNPL
-710 QDLTVTATFSAIPT
+710 
-724 TYTLSIDTPT
+724 
-734 GGTVT
+734 
-739 GAGTYDSGTSVSL
+739 SL
-752 TATPDSGY
+752 
-760 TFSSWGGDASG
+760 
-771 STSPLTLTVDQ
+771 
-782 DLTVTAT
+782 
-789 FSVIPTTATYTV
+789 
-801 SVVDPTGGSISGAG
+801 
-815 TYDSGSSVTLI
+815 
-826 ATADSG
+826 
-832 YSFSSW
+832 
-838 GGDASGSTSPLT
+838 
-850 MSVSQDLNVTATFA
+850 SVSQDLNITANFTA
-864 SNTLWTS
+864 DDLWSTS
-871 SSSVGSGWYELN
+871 TSIGNGWYSLT
-883 DTFGFYYLSD
+883 DSFGLYFQNS
-893 QTWIYHFGMG
+893 TGWIYHIGMG
-903 WLYPASETTD
+903 WLYPVSISLD
-913 SVWLYKVG
+913 STWLYKYG
-921 RGWMYMKTS
+921 RGWLYLKIS
-930 DFPHMWDDSTSNW
+930 DYPFFWDDKDMNW
-943 VYYAENNG
+943 IYYAEQNG
-951 QPSLYEYAN
+951 QPSLYEYASG
-960 TAWVTLD
+960 TWKLLD

>member
-1 MQKYS
+1 MQDSS
-6 IFSLFL
+6 ILKKFSIISL
-12 SLLFF
+12 SYWMLFF
-17 SLKLAGADFYGPAP
+17 SLKLSAADFYGPAP
-31 FVDILNR
+31 FVDILER
-38 SFSKNWTPQA
+38 SFSKSWTPQA
-48 ISTIENRAHVLIL
+48 ISTIENRAHVVIL

-83 TVSSLTDSSAT
+83 TASSLTDSSAT

-112 LSADSLTGEYT
+112 LSTDSLTGEYT
-123 FRPELMIYY
+123 LRPELMIYY

-138 SDGSSTASSLQVSR
+138 SDGSGTASSLQISR
-152 IKAVDLTE
+152 IKAVDLAE

-165 YLAFSFTGTSSS
+165 YLAFSFSGTSSS
-177 AVAQASKRYILN
+177 AVGKASKRFVIN
-189 STTGALEQDTSW
+189 SSTGALEQDTTW
-201 SSNQWLKFGASG
+201 SSNQWLKFGAG
-213 IELVTSESDATSV
+213 GVELVTSESDATNV

-240 PGEDMNP
+240 PGEDFNP
-247 TSNDWQTN
+247 TSNNWQTN
-255 AFAAWPTKDGVVE
+255 AFAAWPTKNGVVE

-283 TEGDNIDS
+283 TAGDNIDS
-291 SYREQFGTSA
+291 SYRTQFGTSVE
-301 DATAVASAYLDQ
+301 ATAVASAYLDQ
-313 IEAALTNAGESLRY
+313 IEAALKDANESLRY
-327 PKELYLAARANLL
+327 PKQLYLTARANML

-360 FVYFTNAQDDSGVYH
+360 FVYFTNTQDDSGVYH

-397 PPGDGSGTYEE
+397 PPGDGSGTYEL

-416 LTNGLYRVP
+416 LTNGLYRIP

-435 LDNDMSSYNNLALA
+435 LDNDMSSYNNLAQA

-505 TLHFHSDG
+505 TLHFHGDG

-551 ETSYSSMDGYSVALD
+551 ETSYPSMDGYSVALD

-574 DYGYHYHAHAED
+574 DYGYHYHAHAKA

-645 SFDTSTT
+645 SFDTSIPS
-652 TTYTVSVDTP
+652 YTVSVINP
-662 TGGTVTGAG
+662 TGGSITGAG
-671 TYDSGTSVS
+671 TYDSGSDAT
-680 LTATPD
+680 LTATAD
-686 SGYTFSSWGGD
+686 SGYIFSSWGGD
-697 ASGSTSPLTLTVD
+697 ASGSVNPL
-710 QDLTVTATFSAIPT
+710 
-724 TYTLSIDTPT
+724 
-734 GGTVT
+734 
-739 GAGTYDSGTSVSL
+739 SL
-752 TATPDSGY
+752 
-760 TFSSWGGDASG
+760 
-771 STSPLTLTVDQ
+771 
-782 DLTVTAT
+782 
-789 FSVIPTTATYTV
+789 
-801 SVVDPTGGSISGAG
+801 
-815 TYDSGSSVTLI
+815 
-826 ATADSG
+826 
-832 YSFSSW
+832 
-838 GGDASGSTSPLT
+838 
-850 MSVSQDLNVTATFA
+850 SVSQDLNITANFTA
-864 SNTLWTS
+864 DDLWSTS
-871 SSSVGSGWYELN
+871 TSIGNGWYSRT
-883 DTFGFYYLSD
+883 DSFGLYFQNS
-893 QTWIYHFGMG
+893 TGWIYHIGMG
-903 WLYPASETTD
+903 WLYPVSISLD
-913 SVWLYKVG
+913 STWLYKYG
-921 RGWMYMKTS
+921 RGWLYLKIS
-930 DFPHMWDDSTSNW
+930 DYPFFWDDKTMNW
-943 VYYAENNG
+943 IYYAEQNG
-951 QPSLYEYAN
+951 QPSLYEYASG
-960 TAWVTLD
+960 TWKLLD

>member
-1 MQKYS
+1 MQDSS
-6 IFSLFL
+6 ILKKFSIISL
-12 SLLFF
+12 SYWMLFF
-17 SLKLAGADFYGPAP
+17 SLKLSAADFYGPAP
-31 FVDILNR
+31 FVDILKR
-38 SFSKNWTPQA
+38 SFSKSWTPQA
-48 ISTIENRAHVLIL
+48 ISTIENRAHVVIL

-112 LSADSLTGEYT
+112 LSTDSLTGEYT
-123 FRPELMIYY
+123 LRPELMIYY

-138 SDGSSTASSLQVSR
+138 SDGSGTASSLQISR
-152 IKAVDLTE
+152 IKAVDLAE

-165 YLAFSFTGTSSS
+165 YLAFSFSGTSSS
-177 AVAQASKRYILN
+177 AVGKASKRFVIN
-189 STTGALEQDTSW
+189 SSTGALEQDTTW
-201 SSNQWLKFGASG
+201 SSNHWLQCGAG
-213 IELVTSESDATSV
+213 GVELVTSESDATNV

-240 PGEDMNP
+240 PGEDFNP
-247 TSNDWQTN
+247 TSNNWQTN
-255 AFAAWPTKDGVVE
+255 AFAAWPTKNGVVE

-283 TEGDNIDS
+283 TAGDNIDS
-291 SYREQFGTSA
+291 SYRTQFGTSVE
-301 DATAVASAYLDQ
+301 ATAVASAYLDQ
-313 IEAALTNAGESLRY
+313 IEAALNDANESLRY
-327 PKELYLAARANLL
+327 PKQLYLTARANML

-360 FVYFTNAQDDSGVYH
+360 FVYFTNTQDDSGVYH

-397 PPGDGSGTYEE
+397 PPGDGSGTYEL

-416 LTNGLYRVP
+416 LTNGLYRIP

-435 LDNDMSSYNNLALA
+435 LDNDMSSYNNLAQA

-505 TLHFHSDG
+505 TLHFHGDG

-551 ETSYSSMDGYSVALD
+551 ETSYPSMDGFSVALD

-574 DYGYHYHAHAED
+574 DYGYHYHAHAKA

-645 SFDTSTT
+645 SFDTSIPS
-652 TTYTVSVDTP
+652 YTVFVVNP
-662 TGGTVTGAG
+662 TGGSITGAG
-671 TYDSGTSVS
+671 TYDSGSDAT
-680 LTATPD
+680 LTATAD
-686 SGYTFSSWGGD
+686 SGYIFSSWGGD
-697 ASGSTSPLTLTVD
+697 ASGSVNPL
-710 QDLTVTATFSAIPT
+710 
-724 TYTLSIDTPT
+724 
-734 GGTVT
+734 
-739 GAGTYDSGTSVSL
+739 SL
-752 TATPDSGY
+752 
-760 TFSSWGGDASG
+760 
-771 STSPLTLTVDQ
+771 
-782 DLTVTAT
+782 
-789 FSVIPTTATYTV
+789 
-801 SVVDPTGGSISGAG
+801 
-815 TYDSGSSVTLI
+815 
-826 ATADSG
+826 
-832 YSFSSW
+832 
-838 GGDASGSTSPLT
+838 
-850 MSVSQDLNVTATFA
+850 SVSQDLNITANFTA
-864 SNTLWTS
+864 DDLWSTS
-871 SSSVGSGWYELN
+871 TSIGNGWYSLT
-883 DTFGFYYLSD
+883 DSFGLYFQNS
-893 QTWIYHFGMG
+893 TGWIYHIGMG
-903 WLYPASETTD
+903 WLYPVSISLD
-913 SVWLYKVG
+913 STWLYKYG
-921 RGWMYMKTS
+921 RGWLYLKIS
-930 DFPHMWDDSTSNW
+930 DYPFFWDDQTMNW
-943 VYYAENNG
+943 IYYAEQNG
-951 QPSLYEYAN
+951 QPSLYEYASG
-960 TAWVTLD
+960 TWKLLD

>member
-1 MQKYS
+1 MQDSS
-6 IFSLFL
+6 ILKKFSIISL
-12 SLLFF
+12 SYWMLFF
-17 SLKLAGADFYGPAP
+17 SLKLSAADFYGPAP
-31 FVDILNR
+31 FVDILER
-38 SFSKNWTPQA
+38 SFSKSWTPQA
-48 ISTIENRAHVLIL
+48 ISTIENRAHVVIL

-112 LSADSLTGEYT
+112 LSTDSLTGEYT
-123 FRPELMIYY
+123 LRPELMIYY

-138 SDGSSTASSLQVSR
+138 SDGSGTASSLQISR
-152 IKAVDLTE
+152 IKAVDLAE

-165 YLAFSFTGTSSS
+165 YLAFSFSGTSSS
-177 AVAQASKRYILN
+177 AVGKASKRFVIN
-189 STTGALEQDTSW
+189 SSTGALEQDTTW
-201 SSNQWLKFGASG
+201 SSNQWLKFGAG
-213 IELVTSESDATSV
+213 GVELVTSESDATNV

-240 PGEDMNP
+240 PGEDFNP
-247 TSNDWQTN
+247 TSNNWQTN
-255 AFAAWPTKDGVVE
+255 AFAAWPTKNGVVE

-283 TEGDNIDS
+283 TAGDNIDS
-291 SYREQFGTSA
+291 SYRTQFGTSVE
-301 DATAVASAYLDQ
+301 ATAVASAYLDQ
-313 IEAALTNAGESLRY
+313 IEAALNDANESLRY
-327 PKELYLAARANLL
+327 PKQLYLTARANML

-360 FVYFTNAQDDSGVYH
+360 FVYFTNTQDDSGVYH

-397 PPGDGSGTYEE
+397 PPGDGSGTYEL

-416 LTNGLYRVP
+416 LTNGLYRIP

-435 LDNDMSSYNNLALA
+435 LDNDMSSYNNLAQA

-505 TLHFHSDG
+505 TLHFHGDG

-551 ETSYSSMDGYSVALD
+551 ETSYPSMDGFSVALD

-574 DYGYHYHAHAED
+574 DYGYHYHAHAKA

-645 SFDTSTT
+645 SFDTSIPS
-652 TTYTVSVDTP
+652 YTVSVINP
-662 TGGTVTGAG
+662 TGGSITGAG
-671 TYDSGTSVS
+671 TYDSGSDAT
-680 LTATPD
+680 LTATAD
-686 SGYTFSSWGGD
+686 SGYIFSSWGGD
-697 ASGSTSPLTLTVD
+697 ASGSVNPL
-710 QDLTVTATFSAIPT
+710 
-724 TYTLSIDTPT
+724 
-734 GGTVT
+734 
-739 GAGTYDSGTSVSL
+739 SL
-752 TATPDSGY
+752 
-760 TFSSWGGDASG
+760 
-771 STSPLTLTVDQ
+771 
-782 DLTVTAT
+782 
-789 FSVIPTTATYTV
+789 
-801 SVVDPTGGSISGAG
+801 
-815 TYDSGSSVTLI
+815 
-826 ATADSG
+826 
-832 YSFSSW
+832 
-838 GGDASGSTSPLT
+838 
-850 MSVSQDLNVTATFA
+850 SVSQDLNITANFTA
-864 SNTLWTS
+864 DDLWSTS
-871 SSSVGSGWYELN
+871 TSIGNGWYSLT
-883 DTFGFYYLSD
+883 DSFGLYFQNS
-893 QTWIYHFGMG
+893 TGWIYHIGMG
-903 WLYPASETTD
+903 WLYPVSISLD
-913 SVWLYKVG
+913 STWLYKYG
-921 RGWMYMKTS
+921 RGWLYLKIS
-930 DFPHMWDDSTSNW
+930 DYPFFWDDKDMNW
-943 VYYAENNG
+943 IYYAEQNG
-951 QPSLYEYAN
+951 QPSLYEYASG
-960 TAWVTLD
+960 TWKLLD

>member
-1 MQKYS
+1 MRKYT
-6 IFSLFL
+6 IFNLFL

-38 SFSKNWTPQA
+38 SFSKSWTPQA

-83 TVSSLTDSSAT
+83 SVSSLTDSSAT

-123 FRPELMIYY
+123 LRPELMIYY

-138 SDGSSTASSLQVSR
+138 TDGSSTASSLQVSR

-213 IELVTSESDATSV
+213 IELVTSESDATNV

-283 TEGDNIDS
+283 TAGDNIDS
-291 SYREQFGTSA
+291 SYREQFGTSS

-327 PKELYLAARANLL
+327 PKELYLAARANFL

-652 TTYTVSVDTP
+652 TYTVSVDTP

-697 ASGSTSPLTLTVD
+697 ASGSTNPLSLSVT
-710 QDLTVTATFSAIPT
+710 QDLSVSATFSAIPT
-724 TYTLSIDTPT
+724 TT
-734 GGTVT
+734 
-739 GAGTYDSGTSVSL
+739 
-752 TATPDSGY
+752 
-760 TFSSWGGDASG
+760 
-771 STSPLTLTVDQ
+771 
-782 DLTVTAT
+782 
-789 FSVIPTTATYTV
+789 TYTV
-801 SVVDPTGGSISGAG
+801 SVVNPTGGSISGAG
-815 TYDSGSSVTLI
+815 TYDSGSDVTLI
-826 ATADSG
+826 ATANSG

-850 MSVSQDLNVTATFA
+850 LTVSQDLNVTATFT
-864 SNTLWTS
+864 SDSLWNT
-871 SSSVGSGWYELN
+871 SSSVGNGWYELN
-883 DTFGFYYLSD
+883 DAFGSYYLSG

-913 SVWLYKVG
+913 SVWLYKAG

-930 DFPHMWDDSTSNW
+930 DFPHMWDASTSNW
-943 VYYAENNG
+943 VYYAEYNG

-960 TAWVTLD
+960 SAWITLE

>member
-1 MQKYS
+1 MQDSS
-6 IFSLFL
+6 ILKKFSIISL
-12 SLLFF
+12 SYWMLFF
-17 SLKLAGADFYGPAP
+17 SLKLSAADFYGPAP
-31 FVDILNR
+31 FVDILER
-38 SFSKNWTPQA
+38 SFSKSWTPQA
-48 ISTIENRAHVLIL
+48 ISTIENRAHVVIL

-112 LSADSLTGEYT
+112 LSTDSLTGEYT
-123 FRPELMIYY
+123 LRPELMIYY

-138 SDGSSTASSLQVSR
+138 SDGSGTASSLQISR
-152 IKAVDLTE
+152 IKAVDLAE

-165 YLAFSFTGTSSS
+165 YLAFSFSGTSSS
-177 AVAQASKRYILN
+177 AVGKASKRFVIN
-189 STTGALEQDTSW
+189 SSTGALEQDTTW
-201 SSNQWLKFGASG
+201 SSNQWLKFGAG
-213 IELVTSESDATSV
+213 GVELVASESDATNV

-240 PGEDMNP
+240 PGEDFNP
-247 TSNDWQTN
+247 TSNNWQTN
-255 AFAAWPTKDGVVE
+255 AFAAWPTKNGVVE

-283 TEGDNIDS
+283 TAGDNIDS
-291 SYREQFGTSA
+291 SYRTQFGTSVE
-301 DATAVASAYLDQ
+301 ATAVASAYLDQ
-313 IEAALTNAGESLRY
+313 IEAALNDANESLRY
-327 PKELYLAARANLL
+327 PKQLYLTARANML

-360 FVYFTNAQDDSGVYH
+360 FVYFTNTQDDSGVYH

-397 PPGDGSGTYEE
+397 PPGDGSGTYEL

-416 LTNGLYRVP
+416 LTNGLYRIP

-435 LDNDMSSYNNLALA
+435 LDNDMSSYNNLAQA

-505 TLHFHSDG
+505 TLHFHGDG

-551 ETSYSSMDGYSVALD
+551 ETSYPSMDGYSVALD
-566 EYGGHDHD
+566 EHGGHDHD
-574 DYGYHYHAHAED
+574 DYGYHYHAHAKA

-645 SFDTSTT
+645 SFDTSIPS
-652 TTYTVSVDTP
+652 YTVSVVNP
-662 TGGTVTGAG
+662 TGGSITGAG
-671 TYDSGTSVS
+671 TYDSGSDAT
-680 LTATPD
+680 LTATAD
-686 SGYTFSSWGGD
+686 SGYIFSSWGGD
-697 ASGSTSPLTLTVD
+697 ASGSVNPL
-710 QDLTVTATFSAIPT
+710 
-724 TYTLSIDTPT
+724 
-734 GGTVT
+734 
-739 GAGTYDSGTSVSL
+739 SL
-752 TATPDSGY
+752 
-760 TFSSWGGDASG
+760 
-771 STSPLTLTVDQ
+771 
-782 DLTVTAT
+782 
-789 FSVIPTTATYTV
+789 
-801 SVVDPTGGSISGAG
+801 
-815 TYDSGSSVTLI
+815 
-826 ATADSG
+826 
-832 YSFSSW
+832 
-838 GGDASGSTSPLT
+838 
-850 MSVSQDLNVTATFA
+850 SVSQDLNITANFTA
-864 SNTLWTS
+864 DDLWSTS
-871 SSSVGSGWYELN
+871 TSIGNGWYSLT
-883 DTFGFYYLSD
+883 DSFGLYFQNS
-893 QTWIYHFGMG
+893 TGWIYHIGMG
-903 WLYPASETTD
+903 WLYPVSISLD
-913 SVWLYKVG
+913 STWLYKYG
-921 RGWMYMKTS
+921 RGWLYLKIS
-930 DFPHMWDDSTSNW
+930 DYPFFWDDKTMNW
-943 VYYAENNG
+943 IYYAEQNG
-951 QPSLYEYAN
+951 QPSLYEYASG
-960 TAWVTLD
+960 TWKLLD

>member
-1 MQKYS
+1 MKKYA

-38 SFSKNWTPQA
+38 SFSKSWTPQA

-61 DAATQQYCLS
+61 DAATQQYCIS

-123 FRPELMIYY
+123 LRPELMIYY

-138 SDGSSTASSLQVSR
+138 SDGSSMASSLQVSR

-189 STTGALEQDTSW
+189 SSTGALEQDTSW

-213 IELVTSESDATSV
+213 VELVTSESDATSI

-283 TEGDNIDS
+283 TAGDNIDS

-327 PKELYLAARANLL
+327 PKELYLAARANFL

-566 EYGGHDHD
+566 EYGGHEHD

-645 SFDTSTT
+645 SFDTSTS

-710 QDLTVTATFSAIPT
+710 QDLTVTAS
-724 TYTLSIDTPT
+724 
-734 GGTVT
+734 
-739 GAGTYDSGTSVSL
+739 
-752 TATPDSGY
+752 
-760 TFSSWGGDASG
+760 
-771 STSPLTLTVDQ
+771 
-782 DLTVTAT
+782 
-789 FSVIPTTATYTV
+789 FSVILTTTTYTV
-801 SVVDPTGGSISGAG
+801 SVVNPTGGSISGAG

-826 ATADSG
+826 ATANSG

-850 MSVSQDLNVTATFA
+850 LTVSQDLNVTATFT
-864 SNTLWTS
+864 SDSLWNS
-871 SSSVGSGWYELN
+871 SSLVGNGWYELN
-883 DTFGFYYLSD
+883 DTFGSYYLSG

-913 SVWLYKVG
+913 SVWLYKAG

-930 DFPHMWDDSTSNW
+930 DFPHMWDASTSNW
-943 VYYAENNG
+943 VYYAEYNS

-960 TAWVTLD
+960 SAWVTLE

>member
-1 MQKYS
+1 MQDSS
-6 IFSLFL
+6 ILKKFSIISL
-12 SLLFF
+12 SYWMLFF
-17 SLKLAGADFYGPAP
+17 SLKLSAADFYGPAP
-31 FVDILNR
+31 FVDILER
-38 SFSKNWTPQA
+38 SFSKSWTPQA
-48 ISTIENRAHVLIL
+48 ISTIENRAHVVIL

-112 LSADSLTGEYT
+112 LSTDSLTGEYT
-123 FRPELMIYY
+123 LRPELMIYY

-138 SDGSSTASSLQVSR
+138 SDGSGTASSLQISR
-152 IKAVDLTE
+152 IKAVDLAE

-165 YLAFSFTGTSSS
+165 YLAFSFSGTSSS
-177 AVAQASKRYILN
+177 AVGKASKRFVIN
-189 STTGALEQDTSW
+189 SSTGALEQDTTW
-201 SSNQWLKFGASG
+201 SSNQWLKFGAG
-213 IELVTSESDATSV
+213 GVELVTSESDATNV

-240 PGEDMNP
+240 PGEDFNP
-247 TSNDWQTN
+247 TSNNWQTN
-255 AFAAWPTKDGVVE
+255 AFAAWPTKNGVVE

-283 TEGDNIDS
+283 TAGDNIDS
-291 SYREQFGTSA
+291 SYRTQFGTSVE
-301 DATAVASAYLDQ
+301 ATAVASAYLDQ
-313 IEAALTNAGESLRY
+313 IEAALKDANESLRY
-327 PKELYLAARANLL
+327 PKQLYLTARANML

-360 FVYFTNAQDDSGVYH
+360 FVYFTNTQDDSGVYH

-397 PPGDGSGTYEE
+397 PPGDGSGTYEL

-416 LTNGLYRVP
+416 LTNGLYRIP

-435 LDNDMSSYNNLALA
+435 LDNDMSSYNNLAQA

-505 TLHFHSDG
+505 TLHFHGDG

-551 ETSYSSMDGYSVALD
+551 ETSYPSMDGFSVALD

-574 DYGYHYHAHAED
+574 DYGYHYHAHAKA

-645 SFDTSTT
+645 SFDTSIPS
-652 TTYTVSVDTP
+652 YTVSVINP
-662 TGGTVTGAG
+662 TGGSITGAG
-671 TYDSGTSVS
+671 TYDSGSDAT
-680 LTATPD
+680 LTATAD
-686 SGYTFSSWGGD
+686 SGYIFSSWGGD
-697 ASGSTSPLTLTVD
+697 ASGSVNPL
-710 QDLTVTATFSAIPT
+710 
-724 TYTLSIDTPT
+724 
-734 GGTVT
+734 
-739 GAGTYDSGTSVSL
+739 SL
-752 TATPDSGY
+752 
-760 TFSSWGGDASG
+760 
-771 STSPLTLTVDQ
+771 
-782 DLTVTAT
+782 
-789 FSVIPTTATYTV
+789 
-801 SVVDPTGGSISGAG
+801 
-815 TYDSGSSVTLI
+815 
-826 ATADSG
+826 
-832 YSFSSW
+832 
-838 GGDASGSTSPLT
+838 
-850 MSVSQDLNVTATFA
+850 SVSQDLNITANFTA
-864 SNTLWTS
+864 DDLWSTS
-871 SSSVGSGWYELN
+871 TSIGNGWYSLT
-883 DTFGFYYLSD
+883 DSFGLYFQNS
-893 QTWIYHFGMG
+893 TGWIYHIGMG
-903 WLYPASETTD
+903 WLYPVSISLD
-913 SVWLYKVG
+913 STWLYKYG
-921 RGWMYMKTS
+921 RGWLYLKIS
-930 DFPHMWDDSTSNW
+930 DYPFFWDDQTMNW
-943 VYYAENNG
+943 IYYAEQNG
-951 QPSLYEYAN
+951 QPSLYEYASG
-960 TAWVTLD
+960 TWKLLD

>member
-1 MQKYS
+1 MQDSS
-6 IFSLFL
+6 ILKKFSIISL
-12 SLLFF
+12 SYWMLFF
-17 SLKLAGADFYGPAP
+17 SLKLSAADFYGPAP
-31 FVDILNR
+31 FVDILER
-38 SFSKNWTPQA
+38 SFSKSWTPQA
-48 ISTIENRAHVLIL
+48 ISTIENRAHVVIL

-112 LSADSLTGEYT
+112 LSTDSLTGEYT
-123 FRPELMIYY
+123 LRPELMIYY

-138 SDGSSTASSLQVSR
+138 SDGSGTASSLQISR
-152 IKAVDLTE
+152 IKAVDLAE

-165 YLAFSFTGTSSS
+165 YLAFSFSGTSSS
-177 AVAQASKRYILN
+177 AVGKASKRFVIN
-189 STTGALEQDTSW
+189 SSTGALEQDTTW
-201 SSNQWLKFGASG
+201 SSNQWLKFGAG
-213 IELVTSESDATSV
+213 GVELVTSESDATNV

-240 PGEDMNP
+240 PGEDFNP
-247 TSNDWQTN
+247 TSNNWQTN
-255 AFAAWPTKDGVVE
+255 AFAAWPTKNGVVE

-283 TEGDNIDS
+283 TAGDNIDS
-291 SYREQFGTSA
+291 SYRTQFGTSVE
-301 DATAVASAYLDQ
+301 ATAVASAYLDQ
-313 IEAALTNAGESLRY
+313 IEAALNDANESLRY
-327 PKELYLAARANLL
+327 PKQLYLTARANML

-360 FVYFTNAQDDSGVYH
+360 FVYFTNTQDDSGVYH

-397 PPGDGSGTYEE
+397 PPGDGSGTYEL

-416 LTNGLYRVP
+416 LTNGLYRIP

-435 LDNDMSSYNNLALA
+435 LDNDMSSYNNLAQA

-505 TLHFHSDG
+505 TLHFHGDG

-545 AIYGKY
+545 AMYGKY
-551 ETSYSSMDGYSVALD
+551 ETSYPSMDGYSVALD
-566 EYGGHDHD
+566 EHGGHDHD
-574 DYGYHYHAHAED
+574 DYGYHYHAHAKA

-645 SFDTSTT
+645 SFDTSIPS
-652 TTYTVSVDTP
+652 YTVSVINP
-662 TGGTVTGAG
+662 TGGSITGAG
-671 TYDSGTSVS
+671 TYDSGSDAT
-680 LTATPD
+680 LTATAD
-686 SGYTFSSWGGD
+686 SGYIFSSWGGD
-697 ASGSTSPLTLTVD
+697 ASGSVNPL
-710 QDLTVTATFSAIPT
+710 
-724 TYTLSIDTPT
+724 
-734 GGTVT
+734 
-739 GAGTYDSGTSVSL
+739 SL
-752 TATPDSGY
+752 
-760 TFSSWGGDASG
+760 
-771 STSPLTLTVDQ
+771 
-782 DLTVTAT
+782 
-789 FSVIPTTATYTV
+789 
-801 SVVDPTGGSISGAG
+801 
-815 TYDSGSSVTLI
+815 
-826 ATADSG
+826 
-832 YSFSSW
+832 
-838 GGDASGSTSPLT
+838 
-850 MSVSQDLNVTATFA
+850 SVSQDLNITANFTA
-864 SNTLWTS
+864 DDLWSTS
-871 SSSVGSGWYELN
+871 TSIGNGWYSLT
-883 DTFGFYYLSD
+883 DSFGLYFQNS
-893 QTWIYHFGMG
+893 TGWIYHIGMG
-903 WLYPASETTD
+903 WLYPVSISLD
-913 SVWLYKVG
+913 STWLYKYG
-921 RGWMYMKTS
+921 RGWLYLKIS
-930 DFPHMWDDSTSNW
+930 DYPFFWDDKDMNW
-943 VYYAENNG
+943 IYYAEQNG
-951 QPSLYEYAN
+951 QPSLYEYASG
-960 TAWVTLD
+960 TWKLLD

>member
-38 SFSKNWTPQA
+38 SFSKSWTPQA

-71 VTSGTMDGLEVV
+71 VNSGTMDGLEVV

-652 TTYTVSVDTP
+652 TYTVSVDTP

-680 LTATPD
+680 LTATPE

-710 QDLTVTATFSAIPT
+710 QDLTVTATFSA
-724 TYTLSIDTPT
+724 
-734 GGTVT
+734 
-739 GAGTYDSGTSVSL
+739 
-752 TATPDSGY
+752 
-760 TFSSWGGDASG
+760 
-771 STSPLTLTVDQ
+771 
-782 DLTVTAT
+782 
-789 FSVIPTTATYTV
+789 IPTTATYTV

-850 MSVSQDLNVTATFA
+850 MSVSQDLNVTATFT